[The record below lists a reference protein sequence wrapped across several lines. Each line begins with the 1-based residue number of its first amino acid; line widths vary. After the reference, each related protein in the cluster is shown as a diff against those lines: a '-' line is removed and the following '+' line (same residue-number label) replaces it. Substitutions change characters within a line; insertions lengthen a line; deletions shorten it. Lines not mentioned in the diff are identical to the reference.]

1 MKHVF
6 LFYTLFVI
14 GCQAHHGTSTLNGS
28 ASHWYASIEGGFTI
42 QTPVSLTYRT
52 DTLTLKQQDKEFL
65 MELGVHRGDLSPWF
79 FEVLH
84 TNKPAFWGDMSPD
97 EKAWWFKTMAQNR
110 YKPLSLFKEDDGR
123 ILAEQAG
130 RQIEVRAADS
140 NGRLYLVV
148 AAVPPG
154 SLKAEPV
161 QGFFNSFQITEA
173 TAH

>member
-1 MKHVF
+1 
-6 LFYTLFVI
+6 
-14 GCQAHHGTSTLNGS
+14 
-28 ASHWYASIEGGFTI
+28 
-42 QTPVSLTYRT
+42 
-52 DTLTLKQQDKEFL
+52 

-84 TNKPAFWGDMSPD
+84 TNKPAFWGNMSSN
-97 EKAWWFKTMAQNR
+97 EKAWWFKAMAQNR
-110 YKPLSLFKEDDGR
+110 YKPLSLFKDDDGR
-123 ILAEQAG
+123 ILAEQSG